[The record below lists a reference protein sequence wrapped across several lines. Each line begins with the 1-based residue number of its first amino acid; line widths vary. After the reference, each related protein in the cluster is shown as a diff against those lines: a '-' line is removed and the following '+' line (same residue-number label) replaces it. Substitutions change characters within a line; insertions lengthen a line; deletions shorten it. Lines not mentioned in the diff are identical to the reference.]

1 MRRWI
6 NSAVIMV
13 VMVVAA
19 CGGGDSKVS
28 TGPLP
33 VTLVT
38 TTVTVS
44 LSSSALAIGGSSTAT
59 ATALDQNG
67 AALGGRT
74 IAWSSSASGVA
85 TVSAA
90 GVVQAVGA
98 GAASISATIDGK
110 TGQAALSVTA
120 PAPVAAVTLTPNAA
134 SLTVGGATSL
144 IAATLDAAGAS
155 LTNRTVAWTSNNS
168 AVATVV
174 PSATGYA
181 ATITGAG
188 SGTATITATSE
199 GKSATATIT
208 VTTFASGCTPATAL
222 QLAVGEARA
231 LTSTQKAALCLGQT
245 TASEYVLIPFN
256 NSTVAASTSSVSVS
270 STGTVAT
277 TITPLA
283 SFSRNFAITAAGPAE
298 RLIAENTAF
307 EARFR
312 ERERRELTPLI
323 AAAQRTARNNS
334 RGFVSPD
341 APLRLTNVAATPTIG
356 SMISLNANLQ
366 ATSCA
371 AKVLRRGRVV
381 SVGAKSIVVVDSLA
395 PAGGY
400 TDVEMT
406 NFGTTFD
413 TLVFPLDTLNFG
425 AVTDIDSNGRV
436 AIFFTPEVN
445 KLTIGAGY
453 VGGLQNS
460 RDLLPLTQCPG
471 SNEGEM
477 FYMPVPDPTSSNAGY
492 NDKTKLGNTVVATL
506 MHEFQHLINGG
517 RRIYVNGATSF
528 EEVWLNEGLSHI
540 AEELIYLRV
549 SGLASRSNIDLATL
563 RASQAQINAFNT
575 YASQNFGRLRTYLV
589 ATEANS
595 PYSLVDG
602 LEMRGAIWQLLRYA
616 ADRKASTDRTLWY
629 NLVNTSIAGQAN
641 FNAVMG
647 DITTLTRDWA
657 VAQFL
662 DDGATG
668 NSQSIYSYPS
678 WNFRSIFPALGTNGT
693 WSLVTRPLVAPTALT
708 FNLVGGGAA
717 YLRFRVAAGAPA
729 TIAGTSAGQP
739 LPGNIDFILV
749 RTQ

>member
-1 MRRWI
+1 MRWRI
-6 NSAVIMV
+6 LAAVIV
-13 VMVVAA
+13 VLGA
-19 CGGGDSKVS
+19 CSGGGSNSS
-28 TGPLP
+28 TAPTP
-33 VTLVT
+33 VPLVT
-38 TTVTVS
+38 TTVSVS
-44 LSSSALAIGGSSTAT
+44 LFSSALVTGGSTNAT

-67 AALGGRT
+67 ATLGGRT
-74 IAWSSSASGVA
+74 VTWSSTASAVA

-98 GAASISATIDGK
+98 GTASIVATIDGK

-120 PAPVAAVTLTPNAA
+120 PAPVATVTLTPNTA
-134 SLTVGGATSL
+134 SLTVGGTTTLVAT
-144 IAATLDAAGAS
+144 TLDAAGAS
-155 LTNRTVAWTSNNS
+155 LTNRIVTWASNNT
-168 AVATVV
+168 AVATVA

-181 ATITGAG
+181 ATIAGAG

-199 GKSATATIT
+199 GKSAVATIT

-222 QLAVGEARA
+222 QLAVGEVRA
-231 LTSTQKAALCLGQT
+231 LTGAQKAGLCLGQS

-256 NSTVAASTSSVSVS
+256 NSTVAASTSSISVS

-277 TITPLA
+277 TVTPLA
-283 SFSRNFAITAAGPAE
+283 SFTRNVTIAPTGVAE
-298 RLIAENTAF
+298 RLYAEHAAF
-307 EARFR
+307 EAEFR

-323 AAAQRTARNNS
+323 AAAQRTAS
-334 RGFVSPD
+334 SSARGFFNPD
-341 APLRLTNVAATPTIG
+341 APLRITNVATTPAAGAI
-356 SMISLNANLQ
+356 ISLNANLQ

-371 AKVLRRGRVV
+371 AKVLRPGRVV
-381 SVGAKSIVVVDSLA
+381 SVGAKSIVVVDTLA

-400 TDVEMT
+400 TDAEMT
-406 NFGTTFD
+406 NFGTAFD

-425 AVTDIDSNGRV
+425 APTDIDNNGRV

-445 KLTIGAGY
+445 RLTVGAGY

-460 RDLLPLTQCPG
+460 RDLFPLAQCAG

-477 FYMPVPDPTSSNAGY
+477 FYMPVPDPTSSNPGY
-492 NDKTKLGNTVVATL
+492 NNKTNLGNSVVATL

-517 RRIYVNGATSF
+517 RRIYINSAISF

-540 AEELIYLRV
+540 AEELIFYKV
-549 SGLASRSNIDLATL
+549 SGYAPRSNIDLAAL
-563 RASQAQINAFNT
+563 RSSGVSAFNT
-575 YASQNFGRLRTYLV
+575 YESQNFSRLRTYLI
-589 ATEANS
+589 ATETNS

-616 ADRKASTDRTLWY
+616 ADRKAGTDRTLWF
-629 NLVNTSIAGQAN
+629 NLVNTAIAGQAN
-641 FNAVMG
+641 FNTVMG

-668 NSQSIYSYPS
+668 NSQSIYLNPS
-678 WNFRSIFPALGTNGT
+678 WNFRSIFPALGTSGS
-693 WSLVTRPLVAPTALT
+693 WPLLTRPLVAPTALT
-708 FNLVGGGAA
+708 VNLVGGGAA
-717 YLRFRVAAGAPA
+717 YLRFRVAAGVPA
-729 TIAGTSAGQP
+729 TLAATSAGQP
-739 LPGNIDFILV
+739 LPANIDFILV

>member
-6 NSAVIMV
+6 NPV
-13 VMVVAA
+13 VLVVLAA
-19 CGGGDSKVS
+19 CSGGGSNS
-28 TGPLP
+28 GTGPTP
-33 VTLVT
+33 VTPVT
-38 TTVTVS
+38 TTVSVS
-44 LSSSALAIGGSSTAT
+44 LSSSALAIGGSATAT

-67 AALGGRT
+67 AVLAGRT
-74 IAWSSSASGVA
+74 VTWSSSASTVA

-90 GVVQAVGA
+90 GLVQAVAA

-110 TGQAALSVTA
+110 TGQAGLSVTA
-120 PAPVAAVTLTPNAA
+120 PVPVATVTVTPNTA
-134 SLTVGGATSL
+134 SLTVGSTTSL
-144 IAATLDAAGAS
+144 VAATLDAAGAS
-155 LTNRTVAWTSNNS
+155 LTNRTVTWASNNS
-168 AVATVV
+168 AVATVT

-181 ATITGAG
+181 ATVTGAG
-188 SGTATITATSE
+188 SGTATVTATSE

-208 VTTFASGCTPATAL
+208 VTTFASGCTPGTAL

-270 STGTVAT
+270 STGTAAT

-283 SFSRNFAITAAGPAE
+283 SFSRNVALTPAGAAE
-298 RLIAENTAF
+298 RLYAENTTF

-323 AAAQRTARNNS
+323 AAGQRTARRSS
-334 RGFVSPD
+334 RGFVSPG
-341 APLRLTNVAATPTIG
+341 APLHLTNVAATPAVG
-356 SMISLNANLQ
+356 AMISLNANLQ

-381 SVGAKSIVVVDSLA
+381 SVGTKSIVVVDSLA

-460 RDLLPLTQCPG
+460 RDLLPLAQCPG

-492 NDKTKLGNTVVATL
+492 NDKTKLGNTVSATL

-517 RRIYVNGATSF
+517 RRIYVNNASTF

-549 SGLASRSNIDLATL
+549 SGLTTRSNIDLATL
-563 RASQAQINAFNT
+563 RASQAQINTFNT

-589 ATEANS
+589 ATEGNS

-616 ADRKASTDRTLWY
+616 ADRKAGTDRTLWF

-647 DITTLTRDWA
+647 DLTALTRDWA

-668 NSQSIYSYPS
+668 NGQSIFSHPS

-693 WSLVTRPLVAPTALT
+693 WPLVTRPLVSPTAVT
-708 FNLVGGGAA
+708 FNLVGGGAS

-729 TIAGTSAGQP
+729 TLAATSAGQP
-739 LPGNIDFILV
+739 LSANIDFILV